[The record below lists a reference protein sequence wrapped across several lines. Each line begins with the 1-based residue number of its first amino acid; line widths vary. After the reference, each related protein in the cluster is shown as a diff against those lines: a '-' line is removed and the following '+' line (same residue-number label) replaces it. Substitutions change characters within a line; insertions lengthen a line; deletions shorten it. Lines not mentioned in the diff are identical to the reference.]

1 MPCQAGMIDRYEA
14 DIVGAG
20 FQAHASQPIRIEKVR
35 RRWFVLRKRAQ
46 ALDSRGIG
54 KHRDLHKP
62 AYAAS
67 YPARAP
73 DGACVG
79 VEACICSY
87 QNVSTKS
94 TRGVSGC

>member
-1 MPCQAGMIDRYEA
+1 
-14 DIVGAG
+14 
-20 FQAHASQPIRIEKVR
+20 VR

-46 ALDSRGIG
+46 ALDSRVIG

-62 AYAAS
+62 AYAAT

-94 TRGVSGC
+94 TRGVSGCGTCDGRGPEEDRGLHLLADAAGDQAGDAGL